1 MTTPDPRP
9 VLKQEQIQER
19 GRISQPTALEA
30 LRAYIKEWSKID
42 SSLKPYHYDEV
53 IIDDVYGREL

>member
-9 VLKQEQIQER
+9 PKASASFKQL
-19 GRISQPTALEA
+19 TALEA

-42 SSLKPYHYDEV
+42 ASLK
-53 IIDDVYGREL
+53 VYAKQDTR